1 MRFVK
6 TSTSSQGGRLQ
17 PSPISTSYPE
27 SPRSAWRH
35 ASHTPTDW
43 ILDILLP
50 RDITQVRIFQ
60 PDAVVQEHFH
70 AGEIIFDEGDFGD
83 KLYVIIKGEVEVIV
97 NGNAV
102 ATLKDGEVF
111 GELALV
117 SSITRTAK
125 TVAKTDLDLISVSLS
140 AFQQLVTHLPGVKSS
155 INEIMKQHGVDPE
168 QLEVGHCDDKIST
181 AST

>member
-1 MRFVK
+1 M
-6 TSTSSQGGRLQ
+6 
-17 PSPISTSYPE
+17 
-27 SPRSAWRH
+27 
-35 ASHTPTDW
+35 
-43 ILDILLP
+43 LDILLP

-70 AGEIIFDEGDFGD
+70 AGKMIFDEGDFGD
-83 KLYVIIKGEVEVIV
+83 KLYVIVKGEVEVIV

-125 TVAKTDLDLISVSLS
+125 IVAKTDLDLISVSLS

-168 QLEVGHCDDKIST
+168 QLEVGHCDDKIATTST
-181 AST
+181 